1 MCFYCSTSQLGLSKN
16 LLPFNA
22 KWVRRLDS
30 NQRLQAYEACY
41 LTTDLLRIF
50 GANGGTWTL
59 TAVNRRILSSLC
71 LPVPPHSHIGAPE
84 ETWTLTLLSN
94 DFWGRHVCQ
103 FHHRSILWYPRRDL
117 NSHDFRHMILS
128 HACLPISP
136 RGHGGSGGI
145 RTHAGYHCPLSV
157 FKTDL
162 LSRLSTLPFCRIS
175 FTTMATKWLLI
186 AIAT

>member
-22 KWVRRLDS
+22 KWVQERES
-30 NQRLQAYEACY
+30 NPPHWRMRPVINRWFILQ
-41 LTTDLLRIF
+41 F

-71 LPVPPHSHIGAPE
+71 LPVPPHSHIGA
-84 ETWTLTLLSN
+84 LSRTRTCTPFQTATFEVAAYAN
-94 DFWGRHVCQ
+94 FAIRAY
-103 FHHRSILWYPRRDL
+103 WYPRRGS
-117 NSHDFRHMILS
+117 NSHDLRHMILS

-145 RTHAGYHCPLSV
+145 RTHAGHHCPLSV

-162 LSRLSTLPFCRIS
+162 LSRLSTLPFRRIS
-175 FTTMATKWLLI
+175 FAPRNKRSYL
-186 AIAT
+186 

>member
-50 GANGGTWTL
+50 GANGGTRTL

-71 LPVPPHSHIGAPE
+71 LPVPPHSHVGA
-84 ETWTLTLLSN
+84 LSRTRTCTPFQTATFEVAAYAN
-94 DFWGRHVCQ
+94 FAIRAY
-103 FHHRSILWYPRRDL
+103 WYPRRGS
-117 NSHDFRHMILS
+117 NSHDLRHMILS

-145 RTHAGYHCPLSV
+145 RTHAGHHCPLSV

-162 LSRLSTLPFCRIS
+162 LSRLSTLPFRRIS
-175 FTTMATKWLLI
+175 FAPRNTKELLI

>member
-1 MCFYCSTSQLGLSKN
+1 MQNGRRSGSRTRLTGVWDQSSTADLSC
-16 LLPFNA
+16 
-22 KWVRRLDS
+22 V
-30 NQRLQAYEACY
+30 
-41 LTTDLLRIF
+41 F

-71 LPVPPHSHIGAPE
+71 LPVPPHSHVGALSRTCTCTPLLATVF
-84 ETWTLTLLSN
+84 ETVVYTNSTI
-94 DFWGRHVCQ
+94 RAY
-103 FHHRSILWYPRRDL
+103 WYPRRDL
-117 NSHDFRHMILS
+117 NSHDLRHMILS

-145 RTHAGYHCPLSV
+145 RTHAGHHCPLSV

-162 LSRLSTLPFCRIS
+162 LSRLSTLPFRRIS
-175 FTTMATKWLLI
+175 FAPRNTKELLI

>member
-1 MCFYCSTSQLGLSKN
+1 M
-16 LLPFNA
+16 
-22 KWVRRLDS
+22 DS

-50 GANGGTWTL
+50 GANGGTRTL

-71 LPVPPHSHIGAPE
+71 LPVPPHSHVGALSRTCTCTPLLATVF
-84 ETWTLTLLSN
+84 ETVVYANSTI
-94 DFWGRHVCQ
+94 RAYY
-103 FHHRSILWYPRRDL
+103 WYPRRDL

-145 RTHAGYHCPLSV
+145 RTHAGHHCPLSV

-175 FTTMATKWLLI
+175 FAPRNKRSYL
-186 AIAT
+186 